1 MSQTVITAREGN
13 VFRGVCQS
21 FCVQGGGVGTPIGTD
36 IKWWPPQR
44 SARIVLECILVFFF
58 QMVIVLNGY
67 ADSFKDKYTKILRKK
82 MGIENSNRHNDV
94 YLIGTLLQMMEDN
107 KSDFTL
113 TFRQLSDWKL
123 EDIKNITSKNTCGL

>member
-82 MGIENSNRHNDV
+82 MGIENSSGHNDV
-94 YLIGTLLQMMEDN
+94 YLIGYFPHHPIPKAKFLPITALLNRSTDH
-107 KSDFTL
+107 KSAKGSP
-113 TFRQLSDWKL
+113 QP
-123 EDIKNITSKNTCGL
+123 CP